1 MFSESSVEELWSK
14 AESLL
19 GPVHCLVNNAGVS
32 ITPQLIFI
40 MIILGDGG
48 EGGVET
54 DPRHQFEGGVVPT
67 NKSNMKFS

>member
-32 ITPQLIFI
+32 ITIAAAIDFYH
-40 MIILGDGG
+40 DNS
-48 EGGVET
+48 
-54 DPRHQFEGGVVPT
+54 R
-67 NKSNMKFS
+67 